1 MRAASH
7 IFFEQTHLTIV
18 TLARRRPPSA
28 RAAEGGHGH
37 CFLFFIFF
45 RRRPPSARAAEGGHG
60 HLAHE
65 RCGAVSR
72 QQPIAAHVP
81 GVSEFLASFT
91 SILGHF

>member
-18 TLARRRPPSA
+18 TLA
-28 RAAEGGHGH
+28 
-37 CFLFFIFF
+37 